1 MKNEDLARRR
11 SAAVARGVGSSLANV
26 YTDRAR
32 NAEIWDV
39 EGNRFIDFASG
50 IAVLNTGHVHPA
62 VTAAVEAQLK
72 RFSHTCFQVT
82 PYESYVALAEK
93 LNELAPIS
101 GDKKTLL
108 VTTGAEALENAVKI
122 ARAHTK
128 RPAVICTGGGYH
140 GRTLLTLAM
149 TGKVAPYK
157 LGFGPFPADVYH
169 VPFPIA
175 YHGTTVEQSMAA
187 IDALFHDDVEP
198 SRVAAIVV
206 EPVQGEGGFYVAP
219 PEFLKGLRALCDQH
233 GIVLVID
240 EVQTGFG
247 RTGKMFAIEHSGVE
261 PDLMTMAKSLAGG
274 FPLAAVVGR
283 AAIMDAPA
291 PGGLGGTYAGSPL
304 SCAAALAVIE
314 VMKAENLPARA
325 EHVGSVL
332 KAGLVAIRDRHGKKI
347 IGDIRGLG
355 AMVAMELVQD
365 GDVNKPDPVLT
376 KALVQAAGARGL
388 VLLSCG
394 ARGNVIRFLA
404 PLTIEDALLNEGLAI
419 LEQAFL
425 DCVASASPLKATA

>member
-1 MKNEDLARRR
+1 MKNEELARRR
-11 SAAVARGVGSSLANV
+11 SAAVARGVGSSLAV
-26 YTDRAR
+26 YTDKAR

-39 EGNRFIDFASG
+39 EGRRFIDFASG
-50 IAVLNTGHVHPA
+50 IAVLNTGHVHPK
-62 VTAAVEAQLK
+62 VMAAVEKQMA
-72 RFSHTCFQVT
+72 RFTHTCFQVT
-82 PYESYVALAEK
+82 PYDSYVELAEQ
-93 LNELAPIS
+93 LNALVPIS
-101 GDKKTLL
+101 GAKKTLL

-175 YHGTTVEQSMAA
+175 YHGTTVEQSLAA
-187 IDALFHDDVEP
+187 IEDLFHNDVEAN
-198 SRVAAIVV
+198 RVAAFVV
-206 EPVQGEGGFYVAP
+206 EPVQGEGGFYPAP
-219 PEFLKGLRALCDQH
+219 PEFLKALRALCDQH

-261 PDLMTMAKSLAGG
+261 PDIMTMAKSLAGG
-274 FPLAAVVGR
+274 FPLAAVVGKV
-283 AAIMDAPA
+283 AIMDAPA

-304 SCAAALAVIE
+304 ACAAALAVIE
-314 VMKAENLPARA
+314 VMKSENLPARA
-325 EHVGSVL
+325 EHVGAVL
-332 KAGLVAIRDRHGKKI
+332 KAGLEGIRERHGRKI

-355 AMVAMELVQD
+355 AMVAMELVHD

-404 PLTIEDALLNEGLAI
+404 PLTIEDALLKEGLAI
-419 LEQAFL
+419 LEQAFI
-425 DCVASASPLKATA
+425 DCVAPAGGMKATG